1 MIRLERVTKYYRAV
15 KGRHYVLRDLT
26 EDLPT
31 DRNIGILGRNGAG
44 KSTLLRI
51 IAGAEAP
58 NRGRVRSTVR
68 LSWPMGFG
76 GGFQGSMSGIDNVR
90 FISRIYGVDWRE
102 AVRYIQDF
110 AELGDYLSM
119 PVSTY
124 SSGMRA
130 RLTLGMSLFVR
141 FDCYLI
147 DEIPG
152 VGDSRF
158 KRRYAQAFKELRE
171 RSTIILVS
179 HNEVSVRKTC
189 QVVFLL
195 NEGRLQRY
203 DDVDEALRLYRE
215 L

>member
-1 MIRLERVTKYYRAV
+1 MIQLDGITKYYRTPQ
-15 KGRHYVLRDLT
+15 GLHYVLRDVT
-26 EDLPT
+26 EDIPT
-31 DRNIGILGRNGAG
+31 DRNVGILGRNGAG

-51 IAGAEAP
+51 IARAEAP
-58 NRGRVRSTVR
+58 NRGKVRSSAR
-68 LSWPMGFG
+68 LSWPMGFK
-76 GGFQGSMSGIDNVR
+76 GGFQSSMTGVDNVR

-102 AVRYIQDF
+102 AVEYVSDF
-110 AELGDYLSM
+110 AELGKYMAM
-119 PVSTY
+119 PMYTY

-130 RLTLGMSLFVR
+130 RIAVGMSLFVR

-158 KRRYAQAFKELRE
+158 RRRFAEAFNELKK
-171 RSTIILVS
+171 RSTLILVS
-179 HNEVSVRKTC
+179 HNEASIRKTC
-189 QVVFLL
+189 KVVFLL
-195 NEGRLQRY
+195 NEGGLQRY